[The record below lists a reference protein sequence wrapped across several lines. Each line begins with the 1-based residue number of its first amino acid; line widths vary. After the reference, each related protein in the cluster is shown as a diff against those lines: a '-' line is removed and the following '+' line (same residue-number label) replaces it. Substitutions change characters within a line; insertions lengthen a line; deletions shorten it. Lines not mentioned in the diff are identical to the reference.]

1 MTRLKAVVLKKDA
14 SLPLK
19 GALDNPREHAEQ
31 RRKQDLE
38 MHLVFKDV
46 DRRGH
51 RLPHCRNVEIELIA
65 GPAGLHLRAARN
77 MLLELVEIVGDPA
90 PRLVFAKLV
99 RKIDFDGLSH
109 SCDVARRSALFKLQH
124 RSMISL
130 MKFIALPFLMIAAAA
145 PAQPAAPT
153 ATIPVQTVPIAS
165 PAPTQAAQTGAWDPV
180 GPYITAGQDEPG
192 YRSWFLAAPWRAAQV
207 KAFNDY
213 LVSNQVGG
221 ILPTWTLLRTA
232 TSWQE
237 CGGQPFEVPP
247 ADEWPHMVE
256 TLRYV
261 RDYVIP
267 SVGPVEAVSV
277 YRNPQLNK
285 CAGGAPESAH
295 KLDSAIDMVPL
306 RPITRVALMRTLCGV
321 HTEHGAAYSAG
332 LGFYAY
338 LRFHVDSTK
347 FRRWNMDPEVAAE
360 CPPILHPEDIA
371 SVGQPLP
378 PTAATAASAPAP
390 APLAAG
396 SSPTVTAAPTP
407 PAPPAALPS
416 AGLALPAGTPSGQP
430 H

>member
-1 MTRLKAVVLKKDA
+1 
-14 SLPLK
+14 
-19 GALDNPREHAEQ
+19 
-31 RRKQDLE
+31 
-38 MHLVFKDV
+38 
-46 DRRGH
+46 
-51 RLPHCRNVEIELIA
+51 
-65 GPAGLHLRAARN
+65 
-77 MLLELVEIVGDPA
+77 
-90 PRLVFAKLV
+90 
-99 RKIDFDGLSH
+99 
-109 SCDVARRSALFKLQH
+109 
-124 RSMISL
+124 ISL
-130 MKFIALPFLMIAAAA
+130 MKFLALPLLMIAAEA
-145 PAQPAAPT
+145 PAQPAPVAMPSQTAP
-153 ATIPVQTVPIAS
+153 ATL
-165 PAPTQAAQTGAWDPV
+165 PAPAQTAQTGAWDPV

-213 LVSNQVGG
+213 LVSSQVGG

-247 ADEWPHMVE
+247 ADEWPHMVQ

-267 SVGPVEAVSV
+267 AVGPVEAVSV

-306 RPITRVALMRTLCGV
+306 KPITREALMRILCSV
-321 HTEHGAAYSAG
+321 HTEHGAAYNAG

-347 FRRWNMDPEVAAE
+347 FRRWNMDPAVAAE
-360 CPPILHPEDIA
+360 CPAIVHPEDIA

-378 PTAATAASAPAP
+378 QTAATGGAAASAPAP
-390 APLAAG
+390 APLPTG
-396 SSPTVTAAPTP
+396 VSRTVTAVPTSPAAPT
-407 PAPPAALPS
+407 ALPA
-416 AGLALPAGTPSGQP
+416 AGLASPQGTPSGQP

>member
-1 MTRLKAVVLKKDA
+1 MKFLA
-14 SLPLK
+14 LPL
-19 GALDNPREHAEQ
+19 
-31 RRKQDLE
+31 
-38 MHLVFKDV
+38 LV
-46 DRRGH
+46 
-51 RLPHCRNVEIELIA
+51 
-65 GPAGLHLRAARN
+65 
-77 MLLELVEIVGDPA
+77 
-90 PRLVFAKLV
+90 
-99 RKIDFDGLSH
+99 
-109 SCDVARRSALFKLQH
+109 
-124 RSMISL
+124 
-130 MKFIALPFLMIAAAA
+130 IAAAV
-145 PAQPAAPT
+145 PAQPA
-153 ATIPVQTVPIAS
+153 PVAMPPQTSPLAS
-165 PAPTQAAQTGAWDPV
+165 PAPPQTAQMGSWDPV
-180 GPYITAGQDEPG
+180 RPYITAGQDEPG
-192 YRSWFLAAPWRAAQV
+192 YRSWYLAAPWRAAQV

-213 LVSNQVGG
+213 LVSSQVGG

-247 ADEWPHMVE
+247 SDEWPHMVQ

-306 RPITRVALMRTLCGV
+306 RPITREALMRTLCGV

-347 FRRWNMDPEVAAE
+347 FRRWNMDPAVAAE

-371 SVGQPLP
+371 SVGQPIA
-378 PTAATAASAPAP
+378 PTATPASTAAPVPAP
-390 APLAAG
+390 ASLPVG
-396 SSPTVTAAPTP
+396 TSPTII
-407 PAPPAALPS
+407 PAPGAPSPPPPLPS
-416 AGLALPAGTPSGQP
+416 AGLAPPQGTPSGQP